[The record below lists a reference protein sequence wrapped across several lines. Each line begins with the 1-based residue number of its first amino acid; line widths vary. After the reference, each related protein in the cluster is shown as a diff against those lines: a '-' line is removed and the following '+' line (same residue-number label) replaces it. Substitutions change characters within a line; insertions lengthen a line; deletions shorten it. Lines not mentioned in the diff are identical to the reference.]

1 MLRSAFYLA
10 RKDVQYMLREKETLL
25 WTFLMPIMFFWFIGT
40 VTGGGGMGPTTDR
53 KDTLVLHA
61 SNATGFLA
69 DELTGRLEDQDLH
82 VQRARTAEESAEWS
96 RFRRQL
102 TVPDTF
108 SEQVVAGEPVELAF
122 QRIDPGID
130 AQFDELRVSLA
141 VYTLLADLVL
151 VRERNTPISAESLA
165 EVRARPRNLE
175 LDVRSAGNLV
185 EPPTGFEQAIPG
197 TMVMFTMMVLLT
209 SGAVLLLIERRQ
221 GLLRRLASAPM
232 SRGSIVLGKWGGR
245 MALAAIQ
252 ITFAMIVGS
261 LLFGVRWGSGTG
273 QFLAIVAIVAGW
285 AALCASMGILLG
297 AWARTEGQAIGLAV
311 VGTMAMAALG
321 GCWWPIEVT
330 PRWMQQAAMLLP
342 TGWTMDAMHK
352 MISFGDDPLSVLPH
366 LTALL
371 VSAVVLGAIA
381 ARKFRF
387 Q

>member
-1 MLRSAFYLA
+1 MFRSALYIA

-40 VTGGGGMGPTTDR
+40 VTGEGGFGPAPDR
-53 KDTLVLHA
+53 KDTVVLHA
-61 SNATGFLA
+61 ADSTGFLT
-69 DELTGRLEDQDLH
+69 DELADRLGEQDLH
-82 VQRARTAEESAEWS
+82 VWRASTPEESAE
-96 RFRRQL
+96 RRNHTRQL

-108 SEQVVAGEPVELAF
+108 SETVLSGNPVALAF
-122 QRIDPGID
+122 QRIEPGMGAD
-130 AQFDELRVSLA
+130 FDELRISLA
-141 VYTLLADLVL
+141 VYTLLADLIL
-151 VRERNTPISAESLA
+151 VRERNLPISAESLA
-165 EVRARPRNLE
+165 EVRALPRNLT
-175 LDVRSAGNLV
+175 LDVRSAGKLL
-185 EPPTGFEQAIPG
+185 EPPSGFEQAIPG

-261 LLFGVRWGSGTG
+261 LLFGVRWGSGG
-273 QFLAIVAIVAGW
+273 NFVMIVAVVAAW

-297 AWARTEGQAIGLAV
+297 AWARTEGQAIGIAV
-311 VGTMAMAALG
+311 VGSMAMAAIG

-352 MISFGDDPLSVLPH
+352 MISFGDAPSSVLPH
-366 LTALL
+366 LLALL
-371 VSAVVLGAIA
+371 VAAVALGVVA